1 MSEQKSTLSKNK
13 KKTIKQYTKQ
23 LEKYAIL
30 IAFLLLCIV
39 ISILRPTFLSPANL
53 IIVLNQTAINGV
65 LAVGITFVLITGGID
80 ISIGSIVGLS
90 GVISALCVQ
99 NGLPII
105 LAFLVGIISGLAVG
119 AIIGALVTKGKLA
132 PYIVTL
138 GFLTIIRGVA
148 MLVSGGRPISGLGND
163 YGFLGNGTVFG
174 TIPIPV
180 IVFIVVAVIAYIL
193 LARLLIGRYVYAVG
207 GNLKAAETSGISPN
221 KIKMFVHIVSGTCA
235 GIAGV
240 ILSSRIITGQPNAGE
255 GYELDAIAAAVV
267 GGTSLA
273 GGTGGIPGTII
284 GALII
289 GVIANGLDLLGV
301 SSYWQ
306 DVVKGLIIV
315 IAVLLDRNKK
325 RQ

>member
-1 MSEQKSTLSKNK
+1 MGEESKTLLKQGGKSL
-13 KKTIKQYTKQ
+13 KQHKQ
-23 LEKYAIL
+23 FMEKYAIL
-30 IAFLLLCIV
+30 IAFLLLCIT
-39 ISILRPTFLSPANL
+39 ISILRPTFLTLSNL
-53 IIVLNQTAINGV
+53 IIVLNQTSINGI
-65 LAVGITFVLITGGID
+65 LAVGITFVLITSGID

-90 GVISALCVQ
+90 GVAAALAVRSGFPLAVSFLIGILT
-99 NGLPII
+99 GL
-105 LAFLVGIISGLAVG
+105 LVGVVIGL
-119 AIIGALVTKGKLA
+119 LVTKGKLA

-138 GFLTIIRGVA
+138 GFLTIIRGTA
-148 MLVSGGRPISGLGND
+148 MLISGGRPISGLGKA
-163 YGFLGNGTVFG
+163 YGFLGNGNAFG
-174 TIPIPV
+174 VIPIPV
-180 IVFIVVAVIAYIL
+180 IAFLICALIADIL
-193 LARLLIGRYVYAVG
+193 LSKLLIGRHIYAVG
-207 GNLKAAETSGISPN
+207 GNVKAAEASGINPD

-235 GIAGV
+235 GIAGI

-273 GGTGGIPGTII
+273 GGTGGIPGTIV

-306 DVVKGLIIV
+306 QIVKGLIIV